1 MADDDFQRLKEKSSA
16 ATLRALQRAVA
27 FEQAVVKDS
36 HYRTRV
42 FDSLHLI
49 TDGNIMRDCMNEE
62 QGAELC
68 GSIFCDRC
76 RERKQRSVF
85 STFLKYKNE
94 EFGGNDDEARKR
106 LRYVSVLH
114 SIVSVEDYSTIDG
127 AYGSIDEVIDAVA
140 EMKRVLTL
148 IKKKAQR
155 NHGVDI
161 WLRGGVH
168 IELVDFD
175 LFLLAEA
182 FGKGTVK
189 TDTIN
194 AFISKYA
201 GNNGLSTQNGKYFLV
216 HFHALADTKGLAD
229 EDFRELFTE
238 RWGLTKKQVHIQRTW
253 KKIRFKG
260 EEVEQSL
267 DDGLLAMAR
276 YCFNG
281 SNARLSFAQNWGAGS
296 IVFKTGETVDAKGLV
311 VGFAE
316 EVMTRSADER
326 LTAGDI
332 ALLIETHNRVNGD
345 SHKGLLV
352 SIY

>member
-27 FEQAVVKDS
+27 FEQAVAKDS

-62 QGAELC
+62 KGAELC

-76 RERKQRSVF
+76 RERKKRSVF

-106 LRYVSVLH
+106 LRFVSVLH

-140 EMKRVLTL
+140 EMKSVLTL

-155 NHGVDI
+155 KHGVDI

-175 LFLLAEA
+175 LFLLADA

-201 GNNGLSTQNGKYFLV
+201 ENTGLSTQSGKYFLV

-253 KKIRFKG
+253 KKIRFKK
-260 EEVEQSL
+260 EEVDQSL

-281 SNARLSFAQNWGAGS
+281 SNARLSFAQNWGSGS
-296 IVFKTGETVDAKGLV
+296 IVLKSGEMVDAKGLV

-316 EVMTRSADER
+316 EMMTRSADER
-326 LTAGDI
+326 LSAGDI